1 MKVLSIR
8 QPWAWLIVQG
18 YKDIE
23 NRTWRS
29 EFRGEFLVHAVYIFD
44 EKGYDWVVKEM
55 GLGLPEKDTFERG
68 GIIGAAEIVDCV
80 MNYSSPWFF
89 GPYGFVLRNPR
100 PLPFVLM
107 RGKPGFVEKE
117 ISI

>member
-18 YKDIE
+18 YKDVE
-23 NRTWRS
+23 NRTWRT
-29 EFRGEFLVHAVYIFD
+29 EFRGDFLVHAGYIFD
-44 EKGYDWVVKEM
+44 GEGYDWVVEVMKID
-55 GLGLPEKDTFERG
+55 LPEEDTFERG

-80 MNYSSPWFF
+80 KKYSSPWFI

-100 PLPFVLM
+100 PLPFVQM
-107 RGKPGFVEKE
+107 RGKPGFFDEEVL
-117 ISI
+117 I